1 MNAVIRWPKLLTPT
15 QLSEIIRDQRNP
27 LTALKLFN
35 QANTKYPN
43 YKHNGPVYATMINIL
58 ANSGRLSEMKT
69 LIHQM
74 KHDSCECKDST
85 FASAGSLCKNLQQ
98 FNCVNWNESFNTLF
112 EIMMEQSRFEDA
124 YKLYLEN
131 SMGWEV
137 KHRIYSLNLF
147 IGALCRRNRSDLAFE
162 VFQEM
167 NSQFCCPDR
176 DTYRDLMRG
185 LCVDGRL
192 NEATHLLYSMFWR
205 ISQKGSGE
213 DIVVYRTL
221 LETLVENGQV
231 EDAVE
236 VLGKVLRKGLK
247 IPKQRRQGFSLT
259 RFLEMENLDEVKGL
273 MNEALIKGVVPSLV
287 SYSAMA
293 VDLYS
298 EGKIEDANRVFD
310 IMQERGYLPSVTMYE
325 AKIEA
330 LCREGRADLAVQV
343 IEEEMVKGNC
353 VATSGTYK
361 LLVKGLCNEGKSMIG
376 VKYLEKMK
384 QMGGAADKEF
394 YHVLVDGLCRE
405 NRIVEACKVL
415 EKMLN
420 RKYWPSAAA
429 YNKLIGGLCGLG
441 RRYEA
446 VLWLEEMASQGDFP
460 DVLVWNSLVKL
471 VCSDSN
477 EPSIEMLQQVSN
489 FGNQG

>member
-15 QLSEIIRDQRNP
+15 QLSEIIREQRNP
-27 LTALKLFN
+27 LTALTLFN
-35 QANTKYPN
+35 QAKTKYPN
-43 YKHNGPVYATMINIL
+43 YKHNAPVYATMINIL

-85 FASAGSLCKNLQQ
+85 FASVIKTYAQSGLLHEAVSLFKSLQQ
-98 FNCVNWNESFNTLF
+98 FNCVNWNESFNTLL

-137 KHRIYSLNLF
+137 KHRIQSLNLF

-185 LCVDGRL
+185 LCADGRL

-221 LETLVENGQV
+221 LETLVDNGQV
-231 EDAVE
+231 QEAVE

-247 IPKQRRQGFSLT
+247 TPKQRRQGFSLT
-259 RFLEMENLDEVKGL
+259 RFLEMENLEEVKGL

-287 SYSAMA
+287 SYM
-293 VDLYS
+293 
-298 EGKIEDANRVFD
+298 FD

-343 IEEEMVKGNC
+343 IDEEMVKGNC

-376 VKYLEKMK
+376 VKYLEKMAK

-405 NRIVEACKVL
+405 NQIVEACKVL
-415 EKMLN
+415 EKMLD

-477 EPSIEMLQQVSN
+477 ESSAEMLQQVAAN
-489 FGNQG
+489 FGNQV